1 MPLAHVTVAG
11 RIAEVRLDQP
21 PVNAFSIAMWTAV
34 TSSLRDLAA
43 DERVHAVILTGAG
56 EKVFSA
62 GADVK
67 EAATLSAEQER
78 ARHELV
84 NRGLNAVATFPL
96 PLVCAV
102 NGAAIGGGLNI
113 AALCDTRIAAYSSFF
128 ALPEINHGRTGGGGA
143 FLRHLGVAEGLIRS
157 LLFTG
162 RRLSAAEALR
172 AGIVDEVVP
181 LPELTDR
188 AQALAGELAAKPRA
202 ALIATKAAILASS
215 PPGEWLGGP
224 GGEPEP
230 AAEQQPQEL
239 EPSHEGVRV

>member
-1 MPLAHVTVAG
+1 VPLVHCGVAG
-11 RIAEVRLDQP
+11 RVAQLRLDHP
-21 PVNAFSIAMWTAV
+21 PVNAFSTALWTAL
-34 TSSLRDLAA
+34 TASLSELRD

-56 EKVFSA
+56 CKVFSA

-84 NRGLNAVATFPL
+84 YRGLNAVATFPL

-113 AALCDTRIAAYSSFF
+113 AALCDTRIAAESAVF

-143 FLRHLGVAEGLIRS
+143 FLRHLGVAEGLIR
-157 LLFTG
+157 LLLLTG
-162 RRLSAAEALR
+162 RRIGAAEALGAR
-172 AGIVDEVVP
+172 IVDEVVP
-181 LPELTDR
+181 LPALADR

-215 PPGEWLGGP
+215 PPGEWLSP
-224 GGEPEP
+224 LREDQEP
-230 AAEQQPQEL
+230 AKETEQSQ
-239 EPSHEGVRV
+239 EGVRT

>member
-113 AALCDTRIAAYSSFF
+113 AALCDTRIAADSAFF

-143 FLRHLGVAEGLIRS
+143 FLRHLGVAEGLIR
-157 LLFTG
+157 LLLLTG
-162 RRLSAAEALR
+162 HRLSAAEALR

-181 LPELTDR
+181 LSQLADCAR
-188 AQALAGELAAKPRA
+188 ALADELAAKPRA
-202 ALIATKAAILASS
+202 ALIRTKAAILAAS
-215 PPGEWLGGP
+215 PPGAWLAGP
-224 GGEPEP
+224 GSQPEP
-230 AAEQQPQEL
+230 ATEQQQK
-239 EPSHEGVRV
+239 EPAQSHEGVRV